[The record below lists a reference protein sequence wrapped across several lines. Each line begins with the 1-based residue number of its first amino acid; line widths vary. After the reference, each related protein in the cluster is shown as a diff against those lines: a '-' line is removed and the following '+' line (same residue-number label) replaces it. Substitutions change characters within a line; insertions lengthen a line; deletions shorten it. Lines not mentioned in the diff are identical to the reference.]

1 MKFFVKTE
9 MITPN
14 KSFTRGGHKG
24 QLTLPPAFLRKS
36 ASRKMMRAWGII
48 SLGAAVLVQVQP

>member
-1 MKFFVKTE
+1 MTIHTNILTLNDL
-9 MITPN
+9 ITPN

-48 SLGAAVLVQVQP
+48 S